1 MTIRYDERGVEQKKK
16 REEVKKV
23 WEVPWT
29 VEKKGEG
36 IWGGG
41 GGVIA
46 VWREGKER
54 RMCVSHEIWGR
65 WWKGMKRGGG

>member
-1 MTIRYDERGVEQKKK
+1 M
-16 REEVKKV
+16 KKV

-41 GGVIA
+41 GGSLQYG
-46 VWREGKER
+46 EKEKKGG
-54 RMCVSHEIWGR
+54 CVCP
-65 WWKGMKRGGG
+65 MKYGRGGGRG